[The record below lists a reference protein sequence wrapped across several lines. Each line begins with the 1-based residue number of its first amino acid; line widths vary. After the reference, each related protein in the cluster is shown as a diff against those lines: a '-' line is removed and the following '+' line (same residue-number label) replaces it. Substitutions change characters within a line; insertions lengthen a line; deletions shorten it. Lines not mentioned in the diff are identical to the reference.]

1 MSKFHNAIL
10 SLLDICID
18 FADFHTKYLSSI
30 NTLTSTL
37 LPVSTGTRK
46 NHRRPYDSD
55 SDLDLDHHGGVPLFP
70 TSPHHKP
77 PPASMPPPPRPPFH
91 RRPSKRPRR
100 YSTAPSIP
108 SSSSEGEEDFETLVG
123 ESETDNDSIMEGI
136 DDNGKPKKPTTLEEL
151 EDYHA
156 RRLGELKV
164 EWEEWLGTLRNG
176 LKGVSRAGVLPHLE
190 VLAEGLEGNDGSG
203 GQGWQ

>member
-1 MSKFHNAIL
+1 M
-10 SLLDICID
+10 
-18 FADFHTKYLSSI
+18 
-30 NTLTSTL
+30 
-37 LPVSTGTRK
+37 
-46 NHRRPYDSD
+46 
-55 SDLDLDHHGGVPLFP
+55 
-70 TSPHHKP
+70 
-77 PPASMPPPPRPPFH
+77 
-91 RRPSKRPRR
+91 
-100 YSTAPSIP
+100 
-108 SSSSEGEEDFETLVG
+108 VG